1 MLSSSPALGGSMLS
15 ESNVLVGNAVRES
28 CIGGDAV
35 RVFGATLPRGFI
47 LVLKE
52 ETRQRTN

>member
-47 LVLKE
+47 LVVLGMK
-52 ETRQRTN
+52 T

>member
-47 LVLKE
+47 LVYLI
-52 ETRQRTN
+52 